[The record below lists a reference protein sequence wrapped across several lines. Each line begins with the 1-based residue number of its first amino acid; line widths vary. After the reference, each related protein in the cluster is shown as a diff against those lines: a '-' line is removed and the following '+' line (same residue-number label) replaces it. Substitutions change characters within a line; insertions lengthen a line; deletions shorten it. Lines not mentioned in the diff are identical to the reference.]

1 MKKDEWVSIHHK
13 KIQGLAVE
21 IFKIKNCMSLE
32 IAFDIFL
39 QGAWNHD
46 NQQNDFLL
54 PFILSSILTK
64 LS

>member
-1 MKKDEWVSIHHK
+1 MKKDERVSIHHK

-21 IFKIKNCMSLE
+21 IFKIKNGMSLE

-39 QGAWNHD
+39 EGAWNHY
-46 NQQNDFLL
+46 NQENDFLL
-54 PFILSSILTK
+54 PFILTSILTK